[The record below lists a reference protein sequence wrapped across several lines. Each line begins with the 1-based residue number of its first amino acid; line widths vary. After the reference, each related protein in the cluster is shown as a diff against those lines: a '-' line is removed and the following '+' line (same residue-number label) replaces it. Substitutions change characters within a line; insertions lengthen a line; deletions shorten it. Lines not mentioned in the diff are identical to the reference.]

1 MKLQLVHTPNYLIV
15 VDESEIRVGDW
26 VMEYQTNPNTI
37 SKTLNDEQGELHF
50 INGEYVIAK
59 NIQKKVIYHLP
70 LNNAPTLEGVPLLP
84 PLEDDVDLTT
94 MKFLLDG
101 QDIYTAYATD
111 NNSSIALGGFLRGS
125 KHGYNKAKEKYK
137 YTEEDIKTAFEA
149 SKKLVNYEWH
159 MDEFHGSSCN
169 CVKPTIQN
177 FQELIQSL
185 QQPKYPVAFE
195 CDVIDGYEKF
205 GDSEIRV
212 YKPKTITNSQGLT
225 QMVGKYIY

>member
-1 MKLQLVHTPNYLIV
+1 MTHAIIKTENYLLV
-15 VDESEIRVGDW
+15 VDESEIKEGD
-26 VMEYQTNPNTI
+26 
-37 SKTLNDEQGELHF
+37 LCLADF
-50 INGEYVIAK
+50 IASDYYGVVAYNGAFDKRYY
-59 NIQKKVIYHLP
+59 KKITFHLP
-70 LNNAPTLEGVPLLP
+70 LKNAHTLEGVPLLP
-84 PLEDDVDLTT
+84 PLEDDEYDFAEIFYNIC
-94 MKFLLDG
+94 K
-101 QDIYTAYATD
+101 ATIEHFD
-111 NNSSIALGGFLRGS
+111 DWVEA
-125 KHGYNKAKEKYK
+125 KDYNKSKTKEEYK

-195 CDVIDGYEKF
+195 CDVEGYKVNGMIDEAT
-205 GDSEIRV
+205 V

-225 QMVGKYIY
+225 QLVGKYIYL